1 MEQIF
6 NIFNYVDGIVV
17 TDKNGIIQYYNNL
30 RPDLNNID
38 EEEVLGKHIL
48 DVYIDFDEKTSN
60 ILEVLRTGKPI
71 ANIQQVFTNYKGQK
85 VHAVNT
91 TLPIFDK
98 DEVIGAVDVSSYE
111 RQGISISLNK
121 DINKNL
127 YVLDDIITKSPNM
140 VSIKEKIPQISN
152 TDSSVLIY
160 GETGTGKEL
169 IAQSIYTCSNR
180 KGKFVSQNCAAI
192 PATLLESILFGTVK
206 GSFTGSESKP
216 GLFELANGGVLFL
229 DEINSMELS
238 IQPKILK
245 VIEEKKVTRV
255 GGSKPIDID
264 VKIISAVNEEPM
276 KCISTNKIR
285 EDLFYRLSVV
295 QLNIPPLRERM
306 EDLKLLVKYFIDH
319 YNEKMNKN
327 ILDIDEN
334 VEKIFKSYKWL
345 GNVREL
351 KNIIEGAFN
360 LTSSRLIQ
368 KKDLP
373 VYLIDRTKP
382 MEFTTEIRS
391 KKDISL
397 QEMIEQFERSI
408 IQETL
413 QNSSNY
419 IEAAN
424 TLKISKQSLNYK
436 LNKYS
441 LKRE

>member
-38 EEEVLGKHIL
+38 EKEVLGKHIL

-71 ANIQQVFTNYKGQK
+71 ANIHQIFTNYKGQK
-85 VHAVNT
+85 VDAVNT

-111 RQGISISLNK
+111 KQGISISLNK

-276 KCISTNKIR
+276 KCISNNKIR

-397 QEMIEQFERSI
+397 QEMVEQFERSI
-408 IQETL
+408 IQEIL

-424 TLKISKQSLNYK
+424 KLKISKQSLNYK